1 MLQKRRPVCQFASGD
16 SIGVSVLNCF
26 IDSSFPAGQKLE
38 GICLPVLRADK
49 GCVLCA
55 TLESDQCLFFFS
67 KGQVNQV
74 CLLGHCPCTTPVL
87 AYLLRTGTSAALAV
101 APVKGVGHPLWP
113 VE

>member
-55 TLESDQCLFFFS
+55 TLESDQCLFFFF
-67 KGQVNQV
+67 KGPGESGMPAWALSVHNPSV
-74 CLLGHCPCTTPVL
+74 GI
-87 AYLLRTGTSAALAV
+87 SAANWHICCTGCGSSERCGSPSV
-101 APVKGVGHPLWP
+101 AC
-113 VE
+113 